1 MKVGYP
7 DTINNKA
14 YQGEKSPFKM
24 VDKSKADLDKDGK
37 VSDYEENR
45 AEAAFGDAPLN
56 YSPVKSRDALGTR
69 IYEGPGN
76 QSSTVKKD
84 GGMSSMNNNNFK
96 PTTTTKKTVTPET
109 PTTNNRTATK
119 TTRIV
124 KGKGGPK
131 MSTLGVEI
139 YKGIGRLVKK
149 RKAKRAAK
157 KVDKDTP
164 GTEANL
170 RAMVAKNEKYQKA
183 NPPSS
188 RKKKENSP
196 AKFASAAQRKAVWA
210 SKNEKKKK

>member
-69 IYEGPGN
+69 IYESPGN
-76 QSSTVKKD
+76 PSSTVKKD
-84 GGMSSMNNNNFK
+84 GGMSSMNNNNSS
-96 PTTTTKKTVTPET
+96 TTTTKKTVTPET
-109 PTTNNRTATK
+109 PETPTTNKRTATK

-149 RKAKRAAK
+149 GKAKKAAKKAAK
-157 KVDKDTP
+157 KVDEDTP
-164 GTEANL
+164 GTEANF
-170 RAMVAKNEKYQKA
+170 RAMEKTNKKNQKA

-188 RKKKENSP
+188 RKNKKN
-196 AKFASAAQRKAVWA
+196 K
-210 SKNEKKKK
+210 